1 MELEIAQKAP
11 CRASDHSHGN
21 SSHVIR
27 VIRCGRSCGPC
38 GVERHRPTSRESTPH
53 LSMKDQVATMV
64 TMVTM
69 VTMATIELPREG
81 DKPPSHMQIC
91 RLRDET
97 RRNPLRHRTLSE
109 DDKGGKLVAFA
120 GRATV
125 PCRRSR

>member
-21 SSHVIR
+21 SSHVDR

-38 GVERHRPTSRESTPH
+38 GGERPRPTSRESTPH

-64 TMVTM
+64 TM
-69 VTMATIELPREG
+69 ATIELPREG
-81 DKPPSHMQIC
+81 VKPPSHMQIC
-91 RLRDET
+91 RLRDV
-97 RRNPLRHRTLSE
+97 RRCNSLGHQTLSE
-109 DDKGGKLVAFA
+109 DDKRGELVAFA
-120 GRATV
+120 DRVTE